1 MAQFDLD
8 NLYVY
13 RFYNDLFERKHLFS
27 DNIMFC
33 FAWLVNWW
41 DSMYITMC
49 NHLIL
54 SLLYRKKKKK
64 LKKEKSKQLQFI
76 FIDSN

>member
-54 SLLYRKKKKK
+54 SLLYRKRINK
-64 LKKEKSKQLQFI
+64 LKKKSKQLKFI